1 MAAIQD
7 KVRPGDVISSD
18 LLNRIIGL
26 LNEHDTLLAG
36 SGPSG
41 NLITGFD
48 PASEQNV
55 GKNLI
60 VLGDFDFPIG
70 SNNLSIDGIP
80 IAPAS
85 FLLGSSASQ
94 LVFNIP
100 ISIVVPPSG
109 SKSVVVRVVNSKGTG
124 ERNFLLKPQIAAP
137 PDPTVSA
144 ITDHGTNTTPLR
156 SGQNARI
163 VGRNFASPA
172 TSNRVRLIFNVGQTQ
187 VAFPANAGE
196 SLVIDPV
203 ASVIL
208 PASQDSTL
216 VVMLPPIGAS
226 LIPIVGQS
234 APGFVEITAP
244 GANNPVTQGVQVRRM
259 S

>member
-144 ITDHGTNTTPLR
+144 I
-156 SGQNARI
+156 
-163 VGRNFASPA
+163 
-172 TSNRVRLIFNVGQTQ
+172 
-187 VAFPANAGE
+187 
-196 SLVIDPV
+196 
-203 ASVIL
+203 
-208 PASQDSTL
+208 
-216 VVMLPPIGAS
+216 
-226 LIPIVGQS
+226 
-234 APGFVEITAP
+234 
-244 GANNPVTQGVQVRRM
+244 
-259 S
+259 